1 MSATDSHMITARLV
15 DLQRTVE
22 RLSHH
27 VHDLQSQLLKAQSVR
42 PRRALM
48 KPSIWQRLSGSNAV
62 SADRP
67 VRENKRRDNHA
78 VHSV

>member
-27 VHDLQSQLLKAQSVR
+27 VHDLQSQLLKVQTKHRR
-42 PRRALM
+42 PALG
-48 KPSIWQRLSGSNAV
+48 KPSIWQRLSRSNAASV
-62 SADRP
+62 DRP
-67 VRENKRRDNHA
+67 IRENKRRDNHA